1 MLKKTVLT
9 LTFLTAL
16 AIFITFER
24 SLCRFDRKPVAGTR
38 MITPLLPDDSDDPVF
53 PQFELAT
60 VVGGRTISAYDD
72 VMRRAAAETGQDWRL
87 LSAIA
92 YHESRFDPQAVS
104 KRGAL
109 GLMQI
114 MPRVAQSYNIPEEEA
129 IDPEVNV
136 RLASQLLEK
145 LDRSLRFS
153 SSVSD
158 DDRLSILLAS
168 YVGGIGHV
176 NDARRL
182 AAKDGENPDS
192 WEVVSRYLDL
202 KSQPEFYEDSL
213 VRCGRF
219 TGVKQTLAY
228 VRNVNSL
235 YVHYCDIAPVD

>member
-1 MLKKTVLT
+1 MLLT
-9 LTFLTAL
+9 AAFLTAVT
-16 AIFITFER
+16 IFITSER
-24 SLCRFDRKPVAGTR
+24 SLDRFARRSVENCRTVA
-38 MITPLLPDDSDDPVF
+38 PLLPVEPAEPII
-53 PQFELAT
+53 PQFELAA

-72 VMRRAAAETGQDWRL
+72 VMRRVAAETGQDWRL

-104 KRGAL
+104 KQGAL

-114 MPRVAQSYNIPEEEA
+114 MPRVAQSYDIPEERA

-136 RLASQLLEK
+136 MLASKLLAK

-153 SSVSD
+153 AAASD
-158 DDRLSILLAS
+158 DDRLCILLAS

-182 AAKDGENPDS
+182 AAKAGENPDS

-219 TGVKQTLAY
+219 TGIKQTLAY
-228 VRNVNSL
+228 VRNVKSH
-235 YVHYCDIAPVD
+235 YRRYCDLAPVD